1 MSKLYLMSLGC
12 NKNLVDSEIMLGR
25 LSAYELCDEP
35 SKADV
40 IIVNTC
46 GFIDSAKKESIN
58 AILDLHEQRKKRFS
72 FGGYGL
78 FDAALPRR
86 TYERTS

>member
-1 MSKLYLMSLGC
+1 
-12 NKNLVDSEIMLGR
+12 
-25 LSAYELCDEP
+25 CDF
-35 SKADV
+35 
-40 IIVNTC
+40 
-46 GFIDSAKKESIN
+46 GFARTK
-58 AILDLHEQRKKRFS
+58 KKRFS